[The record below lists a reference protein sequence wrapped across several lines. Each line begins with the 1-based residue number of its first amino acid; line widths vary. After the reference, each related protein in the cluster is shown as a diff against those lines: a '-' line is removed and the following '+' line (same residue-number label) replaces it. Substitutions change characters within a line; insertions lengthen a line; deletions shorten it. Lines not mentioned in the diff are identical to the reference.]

1 MTFVRWCSGP
11 APSCGWIN
19 GTSCLRCG
27 GVVGWAG
34 VDERDLVGEL
44 AGWLGS
50 RPVVWVCRSGLALV
64 VARRAGELL
73 RDLRAGGCGEEAS
86 VRVVLLAGWGRAL
99 CCGLLVDAAVAA
111 AALAEWAVGVDRD
124 RVGVVEDRAV
134 DLTLRAGVVASD
146 ARRLAGLRESA
157 AIALRGTRGECVALA
172 GALGADADR
181 SRCGLVWLE
190 LEDAAARGAGEAL
203 VAALLAQQQA

>member
-1 MTFVRWCSGP
+1 M
-11 APSCGWIN
+11 
-19 GTSCLRCG
+19 
-27 GVVGWAG
+27 
-34 VDERDLVGEL
+34 DERDLAEQL

-50 RPVVWVCRSGLALV
+50 APVVWVRRSGLALV

-73 RDLRAGGCGEEAS
+73 RDLRASGSGEAS
-86 VRVVLLAGWGRAL
+86 IRVVLLAGWERAL
-99 CCGLLVDAAVAA
+99 CRGRLVDAVVAA
-111 AALAEWAVGVDRD
+111 AALAEWAAAVDAD
-124 RVGVVEDRAV
+124 PDPGVVEDRAV

-146 ARRLAGLRESA
+146 VRQLARVRERGA
-157 AIALRGTRGECVALA
+157 VALRATRAECAALA

-203 VAALLAQQQA
+203 VALLLAQQEA